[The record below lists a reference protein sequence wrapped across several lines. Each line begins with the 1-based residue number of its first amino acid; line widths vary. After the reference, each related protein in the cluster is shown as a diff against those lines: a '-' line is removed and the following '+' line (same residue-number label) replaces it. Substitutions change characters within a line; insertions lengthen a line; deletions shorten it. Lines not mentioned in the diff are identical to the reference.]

1 MKTKDGGKTWDVR
14 CMIDETSIC
23 LSSIYFIDKDSGWAV
38 GGSYKIFKTI
48 DGGETW
54 NMTTEENSNT
64 LYSVFFL

>member
-1 MKTKDGGKTWDVR
+1 
-14 CMIDETSIC
+14 MIYSVFFLYIKIVAIC
-23 LSSIYFIDKDSGWAV
+23 LSSIILDKDIGWAV
-38 GGSYKIFKTI
+38 GGAYKIFKTI